1 MLRSGSQILAP
12 TPGSPCPCSGYVTHW
27 AGGEIGLLRPG
38 SLVRAATTFFAESRA
53 EVRDEVMRVL
63 IVEDNPKIA
72 GSIASGLREQGMT
85 ADTCGTGYEAEDL
98 AASEP
103 FDAIVLDL
111 MLPDRDGVDVCRNL
125 RRRKISTPVLMLTS
139 LSSVDDKVSGLDAG
153 ADDYLTKPFEFEELL
168 ARLRALTRRGT
179 AEEGRNLAFADLELD
194 VDRRRA
200 VRDGVKIT
208 LSNKE
213 FGLLYFFM
221 QNTEKVMSRTHIV
234 EKVWDMN
241 YEPNSN
247 VIDVY
252 VSALRKKID
261 AEFKFPLI
269 HTVIGAGY
277 RFGMPDE

>member
-1 MLRSGSQILAP
+1 
-12 TPGSPCPCSGYVTHW
+12 
-27 AGGEIGLLRPG
+27 
-38 SLVRAATTFFAESRA
+38 
-53 EVRDEVMRVL
+53 MRVL

-200 VRDGVKIT
+200 VRDGVKIM